1 MSDDPPRPASLP
13 PGYDEDSPYDGTELE
28 ALPAWWRENIDTFQ
42 RHGMRP
48 YRPPRFA
55 DGTITT
61 EVINRLK
68 TDLGVSVRI
77 RALNPHTDGVWEVV
91 VDGDPVD
98 RIERER
104 TEGGY
109 SKYGVTAGEFEE
121 IVTEAAGNDC

>member
-28 ALPAWWRENIDTFQ
+28 ALPAWWRENVDAFR

-55 DGTITT
+55 DGTVTT
-61 EVINRLK
+61 EVINDLEA
-68 TDLGVSVRI
+68 DLGVSVRI
-77 RALNPHTDGVWEVV
+77 RALNPHTGGGWEIV
-91 VDGDPVD
+91 VDGESVD

-121 IVTEAAGNDC
+121 IVTKAAGE